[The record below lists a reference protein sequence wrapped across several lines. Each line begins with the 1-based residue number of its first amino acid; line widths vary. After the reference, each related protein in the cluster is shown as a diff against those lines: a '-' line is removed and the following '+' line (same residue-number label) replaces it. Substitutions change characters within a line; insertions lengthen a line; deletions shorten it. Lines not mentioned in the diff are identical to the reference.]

1 MKAKIFK
8 IVKNDLFPLLIVV
21 VSSLIYVM
29 GFEWFLK
36 PIGVYAGGLTGLAQL
51 IREILLLFKV
61 DLSVGLLIFILNVP
75 IVLVGF
81 RFVSKRFAIYSI
93 ICIVIQSVLTSG
105 IFPFVDFIVNSGENV
120 DYLLCS
126 IIGAIVTGFACGLA
140 LRFGTST
147 GGIDILAQ
155 AATLRDSK
163 VSIGMITMIS
173 NVLIGCIGGGILQKN
188 MAIILYTFVRI
199 ILTSITVDKIH
210 TAYSLFSLNVISDKS
225 TEITDIILKE
235 LNRGCTI
242 INVEGAY
249 TKDHKFDIFMVV
261 SSYEI
266 HQVMDIIKKI
276 DPHVFVVVSPVK
288 RIFGNYKKK
297 TII

>member
-1 MKAKIFK
+1 
-8 IVKNDLFPLLIVV
+8 
-21 VSSLIYVM
+21 M

-173 NVLIGCIGGGILQKN
+173 NVFNWLHRWWNSSKRIWLSSCIHL
-188 MAIILYTFVRI
+188 LELF
-199 ILTSITVDKIH
+199 LTSITVDKIH

-225 TEITDIILKE
+225 TEITDIILK
-235 LNRGCTI
+235 R
-242 INVEGAY
+242 
-249 TKDHKFDIFMVV
+249 
-261 SSYEI
+261 
-266 HQVMDIIKKI
+266 IK
-276 DPHVFVVVSPVK
+276 SWLY
-288 RIFGNYKKK
+288 NN
-297 TII
+297 